1 MVAIIVSHRT
11 SAGTY
16 QAPPRHRYEKRF
28 ISEIRVGTRLR
39 KDLGDLSTL
48 SESMNVLG
56 LLQPIIVDEEL
67 NLLAGAR
74 RLAAARKLGW
84 TEIDCK
90 IVYYGEGEDS

>member
-1 MVAIIVSHRT
+1 
-11 SAGTY
+11 
-16 QAPPRHRYEKRF
+16 
-28 ISEIRVGTRLR
+28 
-39 KDLGDLSTL
+39 
-48 SESMNVLG
+48 MNVLG

-90 IVYYGEGEDS
+90 IISYGEVNN